1 MSSKS
6 LIMSDNN
13 QKLIM
18 LKLLLVIV
26 TLFTVSAASVEKLES
41 LSVQIGENISTQ
53 KCNQTLEN
61 IQVRLALQKTLVNL
75 P

>member
-18 LKLLLVIV
+18 LKLFLVIV

-61 IQVRLALQKTLVNL
+61 IQVRFAFEKTLEK
-75 P
+75 

>member
-1 MSSKS
+1 ME
-6 LIMSDNN
+6 
-13 QKLIM
+13 
-18 LKLLLVIV
+18 KLLSVIV
-26 TLFTVSAASVEKLES
+26 TLFTVSAASVERLEI

-61 IQVRLALQKTLVNL
+61 IQVRLALQKTLVKL

>member
-41 LSVQIGENISTQ
+41 LSVQIGENILTQ

-61 IQVRLALQKTLVNL
+61 IQVRFAFEKTLEK
-75 P
+75 